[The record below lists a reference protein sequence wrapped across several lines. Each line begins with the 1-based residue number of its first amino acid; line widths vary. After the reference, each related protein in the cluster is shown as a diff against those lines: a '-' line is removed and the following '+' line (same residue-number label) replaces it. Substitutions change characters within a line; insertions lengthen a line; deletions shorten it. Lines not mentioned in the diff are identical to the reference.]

1 MKILFHDNQLSYR
14 GTSNAMFDYALY
26 SREILGHEPVITY
39 QKNNDNNFAPAIKR
53 FCNNFEVIPYQ
64 NTQELKNIIKN
75 EQIDLFYKIT
85 GGEKENLA
93 IDIKTAIHAVFKHYE
108 PYGDV
113 YAYVSKWLSLEMS
126 QGQLPFVPH
135 IIHLPDHQADLRAE
149 LGIPKDAI
157 VFGQYGGAESFDIK
171 FVKKTIKYL
180 SRKRKDLFFL
190 FMGTNPF
197 AKANLFFKYKNIIFL
212 PTNVDIMHK
221 VAFINTCD
229 AFIHARHRG
238 ETFGIAIGEFSSKNK
253 PIITFRDSEE
263 KNHLQVLKDKALLYS
278 NGHELTN
285 ILMSFNPDIMKQK
298 DWDCY
303 SQAYSPANVM
313 TQFNQ
318 VFIEN

>member
-14 GTSNAMFDYALY
+14 GTSNAMFDYAFY

-64 NTQELKNIIKN
+64 NAQELKNIIKN

-85 GGEKENLA
+85 GGKKENLG

-171 FVKKTIKYL
+171 FVQKTIKHL

-197 AKANLFFKYKNIIFL
+197 AKANLFLNIKISYFYQL
-212 PTNVDIMHK
+212 MLILCIKLLLSIPVTLLFMPDIE
-221 VAFINTCD
+221 
-229 AFIHARHRG
+229 ARHLVSPLGSFPQKINPLLLLEILKKR
-238 ETFGIAIGEFSSKNK
+238 
-253 PIITFRDSEE
+253 IIY
-263 KNHLQVLKDKALLYS
+263 KY
-278 NGHELTN
+278 
-285 ILMSFNPDIMKQK
+285 
-298 DWDCY
+298 
-303 SQAYSPANVM
+303 
-313 TQFNQ
+313 
-318 VFIEN
+318 